1 MNGNNTTDFGFGG
14 VWGVIMLLIV
24 AGMFGGFGGG
34 FGFGGNGAITEE
46 YIANQFTQRDL
57 YNNNTN
63 ILDSKYA
70 LCTEILENRFNCTQN
85 ACNTQKEVLQ
95 NRYDSALGVAT
106 LDKDLLLGQ
115 QTILA
120 NQAQCCCDLKTAIHA
135 EGETTRALIQNNYI
149 DGLRTA
155 LSDAKAEISNFNQS
169 TALLNQLGR
178 FHIYPSCG
186 CNVGM
191 CATYN
196 QNLI

>member
-1 MNGNNTTDFGFGG
+1 MNGNGNMAFDWSWIVALLIIAGIFGNGFG
-14 VWGVIMLLIV
+14 
-24 AGMFGGFGGG
+24 
-34 FGFGGNGAITEE
+34 GFGGNGAITEE

-70 LCTEILENRFNCTQN
+70 LGTEILENRFNCAQN

-95 NRYDSALGVAT
+95 NRYDNALAVAG
-106 LDKDLLLGQ
+106 LDKDILLGQ

-120 NQAQCCCDLKTAIHA
+120 NQAQCCCDLKTTIHSEA
-135 EGETTRALIQNNYI
+135 EATRALIQNNYI

-155 LSDAKAEISNFNQS
+155 LSDAKAEISNYNQS

-178 FHIYPSCG
+178 FHAYPSCG
-186 CNVGM
+186 CGM
-191 CATYN
+191 GCTTYS